1 MWLTLMTLIATIAL
15 GVAITH
21 DHIDAQMVLGSA
33 IALGGVLLVALRT
46 KGAPV
51 AVTQERS

>member
-1 MWLTLMTLIATIAL
+1 MTPLATIAL

-21 DHIDAQMVLGSA
+21 DHIDAQMVLGGA

-51 AVTQERS
+51 AETQERS